1 MEEYVT
7 RKLDQNIIDPNPE
20 IIYTNR
26 KLYRLSTNLRKS
38 VGYLSAWTQW
48 KLKIPS
54 DGWGSSLDK
63 NAFFTRAEMDRY
75 IGQCER
81 RISGDNHAYRPVPTG
96 LRKGENL
103 P

>member
-1 MEEYVT
+1 MEAYVT

-38 VGYLSAWTQW
+38 LGYLSAWTQW

-54 DGWGSSLDK
+54 DGWGSALDK
-63 NAFFTRAEMDRY
+63 NAFFYKGRD
-75 IGQCER
+75 GQIYWKVWE
-81 RISGDNHAYRPVPTG
+81 AYQWR
-96 LRKGENL
+96 
-103 P
+103 